1 MTGLT
6 LWGNRGTD
14 LFFGDL
20 FRSVTNSPTDHLHRP
35 QTNVTTTETGYSI
48 DISVPG
54 IDKKDININVEN
66 NMMTV
71 SYESTNETKDSFAT
85 RSFKR
90 SWTLPEGTDPEFI
103 TEECTNGI
111 LSVEI
116 PKNSTTIP
124 VRTISIK

>member
-14 LFFGDL
+14 LLFGDL
-20 FRSVTNSPTDHLHRP
+20 FRPLTNGPTGP

-48 DISVPG
+48 DMSVPG
-54 IDKKDININVEN
+54 IDKRDIDINVEN
-66 NMMTV
+66 NMMTI
-71 SYESTNETKDSFAT
+71 SYESTNETKNSFAT

-90 SWTLPEGTDPEFI
+90 SWSLPEGTDPEFI
-103 TEECTNGI
+103 TAECINGI

-116 PKNSTTIP
+116 PKNSNTIP
-124 VRTISIK
+124 SRTISIK